1 MLMTEWD
8 LGDAIAVAR
17 EEAWE
22 DGREEGLAEGLRD
35 GRAEGRLEVARKMK
49 AMSEPIEK
57 IHALTGLPPDEIERL
72 QRYN

>member
-22 DGREEGLAEGLRD
+22 DGRAE
-35 GRAEGRLEVARKMK
+35 GRAEGQRNTLVIARNLLEEGSTPDFVQ
-49 AMSEPIEK
+49 K
-57 IHALTGLPPDEIERL
+57 ITGLPPDEIERL